1 MLYRTLQTEVKQQ
14 LMYDLFLSCF
24 SGANAGNPSLP
35 DIAGG
40 QVGGGV
46 ATANLPALDMQWVES
61 RAKKAALKLE
71 KLDTDLKNS
80 KVRLFLLL
88 LFQ

>member
-1 MLYRTLQTEVKQQ
+1 M
-14 LMYDLFLSCF
+14 
-24 SGANAGNPSLP
+24 P

-46 ATANLPALDMQWVES
+46 IASLPALDMQWVES

-80 KVRLFLLL
+80 KV
-88 LFQ
+88 